1 MSNMLKWMKIGVKT
15 ACCVELVVANTT
27 VSTETIATHQESAKK
42 SLPKSLQATNT
53 LLKNVLNN

>member
-1 MSNMLKWMKIGVKT
+1 MKIGVKT

-27 VSTETIATHQESAKK
+27 VSTETITTHYESAKK

-53 LLKNVLNN
+53 LLKSVLNN